1 MVESLLR
8 VFAVE
13 GLDGALL
20 VVVDSSPDGTGAIA
34 EQLAA
39 RYSAVHVLHRRGKNG
54 LGRAYVEGFNAA
66 LGAGAELIAQMD
78 CDFSHDPADLP
89 RLVDACNDADIVLG
103 SRYVHGG
110 RVENWSLARRVLSR
124 LGSAYARLILGVRV
138 HDLTGGYKCFR
149 RDALHTLGLDS
160 LEASGF
166 GFQIETTYRAH
177 RHGLRIR
184 EIPITFRDRTAGRSK
199 MSTRIALEALQLVPR
214 LRFAQAATIP
224 YQPNRNR
231 SAAASALTD

>member
-1 MVESLLR
+1 MIESLLG

-20 VVVDSSPDGTGAIA
+20 VVDDSSPDGTGAIA

-39 RYSAVHVLHRRGKNG
+39 RYSAVHVLHRREKNG
-54 LGRAYVEGFNAA
+54 LGRAYIEGFNAA
-66 LGAGAELIAQMD
+66 LDAGAELIAQMD
-78 CDFSHDPADLP
+78 CDFSHDPADLV
-89 RLVDACNDADIVLG
+89 RLVDACNEADIVLG
-103 SRYVHGG
+103 SRYVRGG
-110 RVENWSLARRVLSR
+110 RVENWSLARRMLSR

-149 RDALHTLGLDS
+149 RDALRTLGLDS

-224 YQPNRNR
+224 CQPNRNR